1 MIDFRYHLVS
11 IVAIFLALA
20 VGIVMGTTLLQTP
33 AIETAKRTSDLMAK
47 TNNDLRS
54 ELDVRRGREAADDAF
69 VTAFTPRLV
78 AGALNGERVLL
89 VEAPGA
95 SSTYREA
102 QQQVLLQAGAAITG
116 RVTLTDKFLD
126 AKNQGVI
133 DGLVTQ
139 LKPRDMALAPSAGA
153 YDKAAALLAATLVT
167 TDQAQAGTANP
178 ATAAVLGGFEAGGLL
193 SIDDEP
199 AKRST
204 LVVMF
209 APERAFEGDKAE
221 PQAAA
226 LLSLA
231 RGLDAAGKGT
241 VIAGSVTAA
250 SAGGLIT
257 AARDDSDLIKRVST
271 VDNVDMPAG
280 RTAIVYA
287 LREQLDG
294 RAGQYGIGA
303 NATAPMPAV
312 PNATPTA
319 TPSSGG

>member
-20 VGIVMGTTLLQTP
+20 VGIVMGTTLLQSP
-33 AIETAKRTSDLMAK
+33 AIETAKKTSDLMAK

-54 ELDVRRGREAADDAF
+54 ELDALRGREAADDAF

-78 AGALNGERVLL
+78 AGELNGERVLL
-89 VEAPGA
+89 VEAPG
-95 SSTYREA
+95 SSTTYREA

-116 RVTLTDKFLD
+116 RVTLSDKFLD
-126 AKNQGVI
+126 PKNQGVI

-139 LKPRDMALAPSAGA
+139 LKPDDMALAPSTNA
-153 YDKAAALLAATLVT
+153 YDKAATLLAATLLT

-193 SIDDEP
+193 TVDDEP
-199 AKRST
+199 AKRAT

-209 APERAFEGDKAE
+209 APERPLDGENAE
-221 PQAAA
+221 SQAAA

-257 AARDDSDLIKRVST
+257 AARDESDLVKRVST
-271 VDNVDMPAG
+271 VDTVDMPAG

-287 LREQLDG
+287 LREQLNG

-312 PNATPTA
+312 PNPTTTPT
-319 TPSSGG
+319 SSGS